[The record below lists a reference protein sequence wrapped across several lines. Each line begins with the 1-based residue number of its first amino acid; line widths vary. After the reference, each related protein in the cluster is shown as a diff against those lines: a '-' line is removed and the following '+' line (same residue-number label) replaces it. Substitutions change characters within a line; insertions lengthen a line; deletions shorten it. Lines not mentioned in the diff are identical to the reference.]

1 MGFVEFA
8 DEVAD
13 VGGFARARGAFENGQ
28 AGSLGLEEVDKGG
41 VFFGKSLAVE
51 EVQFFFIQL
60 VAVLKRDAFGV
71 DAFVRQGE
79 EIVATHIRFRRHLVF
94 VGKIRG
100 DIFCGIDIRCVNRE
114 VALFDVKEDL
124 IFLRDDE
131 IAPVDAGVC
140 GVAVRAADL
149 IFLID

>member
-1 MGFVEFA
+1 MNSGFA

-79 EIVATHIRFRRHLVF
+79 EIVATHIRFRRHRVF

-100 DIFCGIDIRCVNRE
+100 DIFCGVYIRCVN
-114 VALFDVKEDL
+114 
-124 IFLRDDE
+124 
-131 IAPVDAGVC
+131 
-140 GVAVRAADL
+140 
-149 IFLID
+149 